1 MPRQEDK
8 KKKKKSERKRK
19 NHTNEE
25 EEEKKR
31 VSIRNQNGIRNLV
44 DFVVDYVDVDVVV
57 VWNKLYKNSS
67 NLVDDDWEWNND
79 MADNRTYVRVISN
92 STCHNHCQFRMMIPN
107 MLMMLRMY
115 HMTIAL
121 VYYWQWL
128 NTKSLEWIWWKT
140 TIALPLILLTTK

>member
-57 VWNKLYKNSS
+57 V
-67 NLVDDDWEWNND
+67 
-79 MADNRTYVRVISN
+79 
-92 STCHNHCQFRMMIPN
+92 
-107 MLMMLRMY
+107 
-115 HMTIAL
+115 
-121 VYYWQWL
+121 
-128 NTKSLEWIWWKT
+128 
-140 TIALPLILLTTK
+140 